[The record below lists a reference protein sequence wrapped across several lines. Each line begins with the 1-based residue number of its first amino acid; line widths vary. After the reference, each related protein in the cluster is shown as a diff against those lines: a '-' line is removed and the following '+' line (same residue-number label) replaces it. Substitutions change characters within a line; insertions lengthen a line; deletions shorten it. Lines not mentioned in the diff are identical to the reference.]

1 MPVSAATTT
10 GRALTITGR
19 ALLALL
25 FVLSGLSKILAYQP
39 VLAQMAAHHVP
50 GFLLPL
56 AILIELC
63 GGLALLVGWRV
74 SIAAGA
80 LAFFCFVAALL
91 FHFDL
96 ANRAEQTLFLKDLAL
111 AGALMT
117 IAADPF
123 KA

>member
-1 MPVSAATTT
+1 
-10 GRALTITGR
+10 
-19 ALLALL
+19 
-25 FVLSGLSKILAYQP
+25 
-39 VLAQMAAHHVP
+39 
-50 GFLLPL
+50 
-56 AILIELC
+56 
-63 GGLALLVGWRV
+63 LVGWRV

-80 LAFFCFVAALL
+80 LASFCLVAASL

-111 AGALMT
+111 AGALMV